1 MTDSD
6 LIRFLDAQDQIYAHV
21 IEELTSGRKQT
32 HWMWFIFP
40 QLVGLGRSAMA
51 QHYAIR
57 DLDQAGR
64 YLGDSI
70 LGPRLRQV
78 VKLMIGQKGRSAFE
92 ILGSPDDMKF
102 RSCLTLFR
110 EAASENSDRTLFT
123 KALDQF
129 YRGQPDGRTLEL
141 LR

>member
-57 DLDQAGR
+57 DLDQARR
-64 YLGDSI
+64 YLEDSI

-110 EAASENSDRTLFT
+110 EAASENPDRTLFT

>member
-40 QLVGLGRSAMA
+40 QLVGLGRSATA
-51 QHYAIR
+51 QHYGIR
-57 DLDQAGR
+57 DLDQARR

-78 VKLMIGQKGRSAFE
+78 VNLMIGQKGRSAFE

>member
-6 LIRFLDAQDQIYAHV
+6 LVRFLDAQDQIYAQV
-21 IEELTSGRKQT
+21 IEELTSGRKT

-57 DLDQAGR
+57 DLGQARR

-78 VKLMIGQKGRSAFE
+78 VKLMIGQKGRRLSKYLA
-92 ILGSPDDMKF
+92 L
-102 RSCLTLFR
+102 LTI
-110 EAASENSDRTLFT
+110 
-123 KALDQF
+123 
-129 YRGQPDGRTLEL
+129 
-141 LR
+141 

>member
-57 DLDQAGR
+57 DLDQARR

-110 EAASENSDRTLFT
+110 EAASENPDRTLFT